1 MTRILAKWDFNTED
15 CTKLTSGV
23 LGASTFSLSAKQDD
37 VKCNSSYVAAQTS
50 WGPGDSA
57 DFEED
62 LYWAIVVDTTGY
74 ANIALS
80 FEIRSSKPDNLVTVA
95 YRVTD
100 GGKFTAIGDPVAIPN
115 SSLAKIDATLP
126 ETATNAGKVTMA
138 IFPHK
143 TELIKGVGPNIRIDN
158 VVVRGVAIEE

>member
-1 MTRILAKWDFNTED
+1 M
-15 CTKLTSGV
+15 
-23 LGASTFSLSAKQDD
+23 
-37 VKCNSSYVAAQTS
+37 
-50 WGPGDSA
+50 
-57 DFEED
+57 
-62 LYWAIVVDTTGY
+62 
-74 ANIALS
+74 
-80 FEIRSSKPDNLVTVA
+80 TVA